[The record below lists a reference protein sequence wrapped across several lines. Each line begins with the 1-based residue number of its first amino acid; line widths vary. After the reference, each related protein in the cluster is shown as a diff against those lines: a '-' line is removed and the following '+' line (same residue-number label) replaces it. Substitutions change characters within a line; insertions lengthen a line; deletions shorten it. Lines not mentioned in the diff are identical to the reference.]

1 MSLAFDLKFILSYD
15 KKTFIYS
22 YFATILLKK
31 KEWIFDLVIH
41 LFKSNKVSRQFFSF
55 VLAHYQFSE
64 YEIFLAFLNES

>member
-31 KEWIFDLVIH
+31 KRMDIWFGH
-41 LFKSNKVSRQFFSF
+41 TSF
-55 VLAHYQFSE
+55 
-64 YEIFLAFLNES
+64 